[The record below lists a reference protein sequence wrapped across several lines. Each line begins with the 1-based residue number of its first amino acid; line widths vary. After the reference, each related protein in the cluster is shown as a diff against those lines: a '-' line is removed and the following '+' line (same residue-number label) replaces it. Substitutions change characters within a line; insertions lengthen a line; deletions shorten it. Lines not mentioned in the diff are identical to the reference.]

1 MPRCRLTGSRTCL
14 QLDLICPR
22 CVRSPSRSP
31 RYFYTPLSAFPANAT
46 LVLLASTASLL
57 RSQKKKKKTA
67 SLHPE
72 GQSYPPSA
80 TASDRRRSP
89 AVVRAWRTCGHR
101 VAASEMVLRRRQRPA
116 AAAAGGLL
124 GPWLLVAVLVYS
136 SFLGSTVFL
145 AVDAARTSAFVA
157 VAPLPMAPS
166 PSPTAAELVGDSKRK
181 VPTGA
186 NPLHNR

>member
-1 MPRCRLTGSRTCL
+1 M
-14 QLDLICPR
+14 Q
-22 CVRSPSRSP
+22 RSYSSHQQPPS
-31 RYFYTPLSAFPANAT
+31 SA
-46 LVLLASTASLL
+46 L
-57 RSQKKKKKTA
+57 KKKKKTA
-67 SLHPE
+67 SLLPPE

-80 TASDRRRSP
+80 TTSDRRRSP

-186 NPLHNR
+186 NPLHNRWQSSSEQQLGRWATQRSVACEKRGTSELSCQGSHAYEEAS

>member
-1 MPRCRLTGSRTCL
+1 
-14 QLDLICPR
+14 
-22 CVRSPSRSP
+22 
-31 RYFYTPLSAFPANAT
+31 
-46 LVLLASTASLL
+46 
-57 RSQKKKKKTA
+57 
-67 SLHPE
+67 
-72 GQSYPPSA
+72 
-80 TASDRRRSP
+80 
-89 AVVRAWRTCGHR
+89 
-101 VAASEMVLRRRQRPA
+101 MVLRRRQRPA

-181 VPTGA
+181 MTIIERAAAGKLASLERVRLGNLTHKTPEKNWNELFRAWWQRRPCRICPSLDVIIVPITGGNTDSA
-186 NPLHNR
+186 QQSVHV

>member
-1 MPRCRLTGSRTCL
+1 MPPNRQPYLPATRS
-14 QLDLICPR
+14 DL
-22 CVRSPSRSP
+22 S
-31 RYFYTPLSAFPANAT
+31 T
-46 LVLLASTASLL
+46 LRQIPVSLASLL
-57 RSQKKKKKTA
+57 LYSPLSFPSKCNARTPRINSLPPPLSKKKKTA
-67 SLHPE
+67 SLLPPE

-101 VAASEMVLRRRQRPA
+101 VAASEMVLQRRQRPA
-116 AAAAGGLL
+116 AAAADGLL